1 MKKILLILITFICTT
16 SIFAQNSFHESFK
29 PKPFVQSEQSFNYS
43 QPNSNFE
50 LVKNQTSKEVWVD
63 EGWGHEKMVL
73 FWTGTLTSIFCGG
86 IACLE
91 FLYPEA
97 NGALAL
103 TGGIGAGIFLIPTI
117 IALCIPNEGHYE
129 YIEYIPISKI
139 QNNPI
144 LSNIVFA
151 TNIQK
156 TVVGYNINL

>member
-29 PKPFVQSEQSFNYS
+29 SNSFVQNEQCNYS
-43 QPNSNFE
+43 QPNFNFE
-50 LVKNQTSKEVWVD
+50 LVKNQTSKRIWVD
-63 EGWGHEKMVL
+63 EGWSHEKMIL

-129 YIEYIPISKI
+129 YIPISKI
-139 QNNPI
+139 QNDSI

-151 TNIQK
+151 TNIKK